1 MKMAKKYKWLIGILL
16 SPFALF
22 LLAVILLYIPPIQN
36 MAVQAVARYASEQ
49 TGMDISV
56 GGVRL
61 SFPLDLRVQRT
72 LVMQQTDT
80 LVYADE
86 VYVDVRFLPL
96 LSGKVEVD
104 AVELTD
110 ATLNTLD
117 LVDAAEIRGKLK
129 SLFLD
134 VHDADLNAST
144 VRIPTVLIDGADA
157 VVCLRD
163 SVPED
168 TTKSETPWLVN
179 IEKVSLRNSSVQL
192 FMNHDSMSVASTVRQ
207 LDADSVA
214 LDLKKGSY
222 ALADVSADIPSLKYD
237 MRYEP
242 EASAGLD
249 VQHIALENI
258 LLQADKIQYDTES
271 GAMALRVA
279 SCMLKEKS
287 GLSVNKFTC
296 GVEMDT
302 LHLKVSDLLLETDDS
317 HVDGNIDF
325 GFDSYEKHPT
335 QKTVLQMNAELGKQD
350 ILRFVGG
357 LPAAFVRDYPNT
369 PLVVRAAAY
378 GNTDNV
384 EVSNLLMKLDG
395 AFDFRG
401 QASAANLLDDVQ
413 RSAELQLDG
422 KTYNLNFITSFL
434 GDAGKTVKIP
444 HNMGVT
450 LCAAMQGAQYQGDV
464 KLTEGSG
471 KVDANGK
478 FNTNTERYTL
488 NAKMDNFHVE
498 HFVSMDS
505 LCAIT
510 AHLNAD
516 GRGTDPFAAGALS
529 TVDAAIDNVRYGS
542 RDFSGVQLN
551 ALLQQQ
557 RLQMNIQSNNPLICL
572 TSNLDALMSKSRVDA
587 TFSIDAQEVDL
598 YALQLMDKP
607 FKAGVCMHVD
617 AETDMK
623 QYYKL
628 DASIADAHVIL
639 KDTTLRPKDLE
650 LSMLTNRDT
659 TYAHLQAGNLDL
671 DMYGKSGYET
681 ILKKLTN
688 FADISLKQLK
698 EHRLNPD
705 EVKQYLPELTF
716 DCHVGDDNPLSNF
729 LRQVKGI
736 SFEDLDMSFD
746 LHPET
751 GFNSMVYSKGLVVDS
766 LHLDTI
772 RMVMKQDSAMVR
784 YDMEIC
790 NGPKN
795 PQITFD
801 AALNGYITPQSA
813 EANLVLLDEKNQK
826 AIEIGARAAVSEE
839 GLRVSFF
846 PENPVVAYRN
856 FRLNDDNYLSLGRL
870 NNKIEANIDLLAEDG
885 TGLKF
890 YSTPNE
896 EALQDLSVSLL
907 NFNIGELTSVLPYMP
922 KVGGLLSGDAH
933 MIQTTENL
941 SVYSELQV
949 ADMTYEGCE
958 LGNIETELLYLP
970 REDGTH
976 YVRGNVSREGEEIFI
991 AEGGYNGSNDQVDAT
1006 VTLSHFP
1013 VTLVDG
1019 FIPDQMVSFKGD
1031 IDGDL
1036 TVNGTT
1042 SKPTVNGALLTDSL
1056 VILSDMYSLNLAM
1069 EDNTIGIDNNRMT
1082 LDNLKFYSTGKNPL
1096 TIDGYVDFRN
1106 LDAIRT
1112 DITMAT
1118 SNFELINAKK
1128 TKNSVAY
1135 GKVYVDYNGYLRG
1148 LLSDLQFRGN
1158 LKVLGSTDVT
1168 YIVKDMPVSADDRLS
1183 ELVTFVNFADTLGVE
1198 KKKEYEVPSGLTMN
1212 MSISV
1217 DPGTHVHCDISEDGD
1232 SYVDFKGGGDLVMR
1246 YTPDGNIYVTGKY
1259 SISDGTMKYTLP
1271 VIPLKTFT
1279 IADGSYVEFTGDV
1292 MNPTL
1297 NITATERV
1305 RTSVTENDVPQTV
1318 SFDVG
1323 LVISQTF
1330 NNMGLEFTLEAPDNL
1345 TVQNQLATMSAE
1357 ERGKLALTMLA
1368 TGLYLAEGNT
1378 SSGFNVN
1385 SALNAFLQSE
1395 ISNIAGSALK
1405 SIDISVGVEDGTT
1418 STGASTTDYSFRFAK
1433 RFWNNRFSVIVGG
1446 KVSTGKEVQSADQTF
1461 IDNVS
1466 LEYRLDNGGTRY
1478 VRLFYDKDV
1487 EDLLEGNLSE
1497 AGAGMVL
1504 RKKMDKLSDLF
1515 IFRKTTTQ

>member
-61 SFPLDLRVQRT
+61 SFPLNLRVQRT
-72 LVMQQTDT
+72 LVMQQRDT
-80 LVYADE
+80 LCYADE
-86 VYVDVRFLPL
+86 VFVDVRFLPL

-104 AVELTD
+104 AVELTE
-110 ATLNTLD
+110 ATVNTLD

-168 TTKSETPWLVN
+168 TTKSETPWLVD
-179 IEKVSLRNSSVQL
+179 IEKISLRNSSVQL

-214 LDLKKGSY
+214 LDLKRGAY
-222 ALADVSADIPSLKYD
+222 ALANVSADIPSLNYD

-242 EASAGLD
+242 AVSEGLD
-249 VQHIALENI
+249 VQHIALSNI

-287 GLSVNKFTC
+287 GLNINTFTC

-302 LHLKVSDLLLETDDS
+302 LHLKVSDLVLETDDS
-317 HVDGNIDF
+317 HVDGNVDF

-357 LPAAFVRDYPNT
+357 LPAAFMRDYPNT

-395 AFDFRG
+395 AFSFQG
-401 QASAANLLDDVQ
+401 QATAANLLDDVQ

-422 KTYNLNFITSFL
+422 KTYNLNFISSFL

-444 HNMGVT
+444 NNMSIS
-450 LCAAMQGAQYQGDV
+450 LNAAMQDAQYKGDI
-464 KLTEGSG
+464 KLTEGTGKVNASG
-471 KVDANGK
+471 K
-478 FNTNTERYTL
+478 FYTNTERYSA
-488 NAKMDNFHVE
+488 NVKVDNFHVE
-498 HFVSMDS
+498 HFVRMDS
-505 LCAIT
+505 VCAIT
-510 AHLNAD
+510 AHFDAD

-542 RDFSGVQLN
+542 RDLSGVQLN

-557 RLQMNIQSNNPLICL
+557 RLQMNIKSNNPLIRL

-587 TFSIDAQEVDL
+587 TFSIDAREVDL

-607 FKAGVCMHVD
+607 FKAGVCMHLD

-628 DASIADAHVIL
+628 DASIADVHVEL
-639 KDTTLRPKDLE
+639 RDTTMHPKDLE
-650 LSMLTNRDT
+650 LSMLTSRDT
-659 TYAHLQAGNLDL
+659 TYAHLQAGNLNL

-705 EVKQYLPELTF
+705 EVKRYLPELTF
-716 DCHVGDDNPLSNF
+716 ECHIGDDNPLSNF
-729 LRQVKGI
+729 LREVKGVR
-736 SFEDLDMSFD
+736 FEDVDMSFD

-751 GFNSMVYSKGLVVDS
+751 GFNSTVYSQGLIVDS

-784 YDMEIC
+784 YDMRIC
-790 NGPKN
+790 NGPGN

-801 AALNGYITPQSA
+801 ADLSGYITPQSA
-813 EANLVLLDEKNQK
+813 EANLVFMDEKQQK
-826 AIEIGARAAVSEE
+826 AIDIGARAAVSEE

-846 PENPVVAYRN
+846 PQDPVVAYRK
-856 FRLNDDNYLSLGRL
+856 FTLNDDNYVFMGRL
-870 NNKIEANIDLLAEDG
+870 NNKIEGNVDLLAEDG

-907 NFNIGELTSVLPYMP
+907 NFNIGELTTVLPYMP

-933 MIQTTENL
+933 MIQTSENL

-949 ADMTYEGCE
+949 AGMTYEGCE
-958 LGNIETELLYLP
+958 LGDMETELLYLP

-991 AEGGYNGSNDQVDAT
+991 VEGGYNGSNDQVDAS

-1013 VTLVDG
+1013 VKLIDG
-1019 FIPDQMVSFKGD
+1019 FVPDQMAYFRGD

-1036 TVNGTT
+1036 SVTGTT
-1042 SKPTVNGALLTDSL
+1042 SNPAVVGELTTDSL

-1069 EDNTIGIDNNRMT
+1069 EDNTIPIENNRMT
-1082 LDNLKFYSTGKNPL
+1082 LNTLKFYSTGKNPL
-1096 TIDGYVDFRN
+1096 TVDGYVDFRN

-1112 DITMAT
+1112 DITMNA

-1198 KKKEYEVPSGLTMN
+1198 KKEYEVPSGLTMN

-1217 DPGTHVHCDISEDGD
+1217 DPGTHVHCDISDGGD

-1305 RTSVTENDVPQTV
+1305 RASVTENDVPQTV

-1345 TVQNQLATMSAE
+1345 TVQNQLATMSTE

-1368 TGLYLAEGNT
+1368 TGLYLAEGNS

-1418 STGASTTDYSFRFAK
+1418 ATGASTTDYSFRFAK
-1433 RFWNNRFSVIVGG
+1433 RFWNNRVSVIVGG
-1446 KVSTGKEVQSADQTF
+1446 KVSTGKEVESADQTF

-1497 AGAGMVL
+1497 AGAGLVL

-1515 IFRKTTTQ
+1515 IFRKTKTQ